1 MDTIIVG
8 KFHHGKEVHPIVLL
22 IADYAPDVL
31 FEDLVDFFILAISLR
46 VVRG

>member
-8 KFHHGKEVHPIVLL
+8 KFRHGKEVHPIVLL
-22 IADYAPDVL
+22 VADCTPEVL
-31 FEDLVDFFILAISLR
+31 FEDLVDSFGLAISLR